1 MASLEFKGVSKVYD
15 SSVWAV
21 RDLNLTVA
29 DGEFMVFVGPS
40 GCGKTTALRML
51 AGFESVTAG
60 EILID
65 GQPVTNVSPRHRDI
79 AMVFQN
85 YALYPNM
92 NVYDNIGYG
101 LKARRVPKAERAER
115 IRRVASMLALTDEL
129 KRKPSQLSGGQRQRV
144 AMGRAIVRQPR
155 AFLMDEPLSNL
166 DARLRVRMRT
176 EIATL
181 QHDLGVTT
189 VYVTH
194 DQVEAMTMADRVA
207 VMRGGVL
214 QQLDAPDRVYSEP
227 RNLFVATFIGSP
239 AMNLLTAELV
249 KAAGTTVSCR
259 IGAAAFPIADRLLD
273 ENPALARSIGRPV
286 AVGIRPDAIA
296 VASPGDAGLAGVVIA
311 VEKLGSE
318 VILHI
323 DTDAAAVSHEAVT
336 DGLTDEL
343 LGPVGA
349 DADQPTAATTT
360 VVAAVGSDT
369 IIGRGDRVSLQ
380 LSTDKMHFFDLE
392 SGETLRTS
400 TAPGSS
406 AAAARPSG
414 APADT
419 AASAL

>member
-1 MASLEFKGVSKVYD
+1 MIRFEKVWKLYGAYPAIQALELE
-15 SSVWAV
+15 V
-21 RDLNLTVA
+21 R

-65 GQPVTNVSPRHRDI
+65 GHAVTNVLPRHRDI

-115 IRRVASMLALTDEL
+115 IKRVASMLALTDEL

-176 EIATL
+176 EIAGL

-214 QQLDAPDRVYSEP
+214 QQLDTPDRVYSEP
-227 RNLFVATFIGSP
+227 TNLFVATFIGSP

-249 KAAGTTVSCR
+249 RAAGGPVTCR
-259 IGAAAFPIADRLLD
+259 IGATAFPIADTLLD
-273 ENPALARSIGRPV
+273 ANPALARAVGTSV
-286 AVGIRPDAIA
+286 AVGIRPDAVA
-296 VASPGDAGLAGVVIA
+296 VGPGEHTGLPGVVIA

-323 DTDAAAVSHEAVT
+323 DTDAEGVSHEAVS

-343 LGPVGA
+343 VPV
-349 DADQPTAATTT
+349 AAHAEKPLSTRTT
-360 VVAAVGSDT
+360 VVAAVGSET
-369 IIGRGDRVSLQ
+369 VIGRGDEVSLR
-380 LSTDKMHFFDLE
+380 LSPAKMHFFDLGT
-392 SGETLRTS
+392 GETLRNTAMTPTADGDPLEAAATDT
-400 TAPGSS
+400 TAPV
-406 AAAARPSG
+406 
-414 APADT
+414 
-419 AASAL
+419 L

>member
-1 MASLEFKGVSKVYD
+1 MASLEFRGVSKVYE

-51 AGFESVTAG
+51 AGFEAVTAG

-65 GQPVTNVSPRHRDI
+65 GQAVTNVLPRNRDI

-92 NVYDNIGYG
+92 SVYDNIGYG
-101 LKARRVPKAERAER
+101 LKVRRIPKAERDAR
-115 IRRVASMLALTDEL
+115 IRKVAATLALTSEL

-181 QHDLGVTT
+181 QRDLGVTT

-207 VMRGGVL
+207 VLRGGVL
-214 QQLDAPDRVYSEP
+214 QQIDSPERIYADPV
-227 RNLFVATFIGSP
+227 NLFVATFIGSP
-239 AMNLLTAELV
+239 AMNLLRAELV
-249 KAAGTTVSCR
+249 AGDGGPVRCR
-259 IGAAAFPIADRLLD
+259 IGSASIAIPDRLLD
-273 ENPALARSIGRPV
+273 QHPALVRSIGSEV
-286 AVGIRPDAIA
+286 AIGIRPDAVA
-296 VASPGDAGLAGVVIA
+296 VTTGADAGLAGRVIA
-311 VEKLGSE
+311 VERLGSAE
-318 VILHI
+318 IVHI
-323 DTDAAAVSHEAVT
+323 DCDATPVVHEAVT
-336 DGLTDEL
+336 DGMTDDL
-343 LGPVGA
+343 LAPVVGGA
-349 DADQPTAATTT
+349 AENGARHTT
-360 VVAAVGSDT
+360 VVAELNGDAGRR
-369 IIGRGDRVSLQ
+369 RGDQVSLQ
-380 LSTDKMHFFDLE
+380 IDPVKMHFFDLDT
-392 SGETLRTS
+392 GQTLRTGPGIT
-400 TAPGSS
+400 TASQLVGS
-406 AAAARPSG
+406 AAPIG
-414 APADT
+414 AQT
-419 AASAL
+419 L

>member
-1 MASLEFKGVSKVYD
+1 MASLEFRGVSKVYE

-51 AGFESVTAG
+51 AGFEAVTAG

-65 GQPVTNVSPRHRDI
+65 GQPVTNVLPRNRDI

-101 LKARRVPKAERAER
+101 LKVRGVPKGERDAR
-115 IRRVASMLALTDEL
+115 IRKVAATLALTDEL

-176 EIATL
+176 EIAGL
-181 QHDLGVTT
+181 QRDLGVTT

-207 VMRGGVL
+207 VLRGGFL
-214 QQLDAPDRVYSEP
+214 QQIDSPDRIYAEP
-227 RNLFVATFIGSP
+227 VNLFVATFIGSP
-239 AMNLLTAELV
+239 AMNLLRAELIPGDGG
-249 KAAGTTVSCR
+249 AASCR
-259 IGAAAFPIADRLLD
+259 IGSASIPIPDRLLD
-273 ENPALARSIGRPV
+273 QHPALARSIGGAI
-286 AVGIRPDAIA
+286 AVGIRPDA
-296 VASPGDAGLAGVVIA
+296 VGVKPGDHAGLAGRVNA
-311 VEKLGSE
+311 VERLGSSE
-318 VILHI
+318 ILHI
-323 DTDAAAVSHEAVT
+323 DSDAAPVLHEAVT
-336 DGLTDEL
+336 DGLTDDL
-343 LGPVGA
+343 LAPVGGEPA
-349 DADQPTAATTT
+349 DAGAPRTTI
-360 VVAAVGSDT
+360 VAEVDGDAGHH
-369 IIGRGDRVSLQ
+369 RGDEVSLRIEPA
-380 LSTDKMHFFDLE
+380 KMHFFDLDT
-392 SGETLRTS
+392 GDTLRTPAS
-400 TAPGSS
+400 TGGSDL
-406 AAAARPSG
+406 AEPARTVAAR
-414 APADT
+414 
-419 AASAL
+419 AL

>member
-1 MASLEFKGVSKVYD
+1 MASLEFRGVSKVYE

-21 RDLNLTVA
+21 RDLNLTVG

-51 AGFESVTAG
+51 AGFEAVTAG

-65 GQPVTNVSPRHRDI
+65 GQPVTNVLPRNRDI

-101 LKARRVPKAERAER
+101 LKVRRIPRAERDAR
-115 IRRVASMLALTDEL
+115 IRRVAAMLALNDEL

-181 QHDLGVTT
+181 QRDLGVTT

-207 VMRGGVL
+207 VLRGGVL
-214 QQLDAPDRVYSEP
+214 QQIDSPERIYAEP
-227 RNLFVATFIGSP
+227 VNLFVATFIGSP
-239 AMNLLTAELV
+239 AMNLLRAEL
-249 KAAGTTVSCR
+249 APADGGAVSCR
-259 IGAAAFPIADRLLD
+259 IGSATIAVPERLLD
-273 ENPALARSIGRPV
+273 EHPALARSVGRAI
-286 AVGIRPDAIA
+286 AVGVRPDA
-296 VASPGDAGLAGVVIA
+296 VRVLPRDQDGLPGRVIA
-311 VEKLGSE
+311 VERLGSAE
-318 VILHI
+318 ILHI
-323 DTDAAAVSHEAVT
+323 DSDAAPVEHEAVS
-336 DGLTDEL
+336 DGLTDGL
-343 LGPVGA
+343 PMPGG
-349 DADQPTAATTT
+349 DAGEQQAARSTI
-360 VVAAVGSDT
+360 VAEAGGDA
-369 IIGRGDRVSLQ
+369 GHHRGEEVALQ
-380 LSTDKMHFFDLE
+380 IDPSKMHFFDLDT
-392 SGETLRTS
+392 GETLR
-400 TAPGSS
+400 SS
-406 AAAARPSG
+406 HNSDSGAVSARPVAGATYAQSG
-414 APADT
+414 G
-419 AASAL
+419 